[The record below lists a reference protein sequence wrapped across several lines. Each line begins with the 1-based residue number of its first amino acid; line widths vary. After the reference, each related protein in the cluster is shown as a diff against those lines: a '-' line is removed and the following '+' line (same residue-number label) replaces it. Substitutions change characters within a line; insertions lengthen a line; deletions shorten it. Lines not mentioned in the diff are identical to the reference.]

1 MVSKSSVKYIQSL
14 QQKKFRDEYGVFVAE
29 GPKVV
34 PELVATQTFELIAL
48 YGTNQWLLEQEKSRM
63 EISSGEIFEISQAEL
78 ERMSGL
84 KSPNSCLAIFRKK
97 ETIPPVPTDSLIL
110 MLDELQDP
118 GNLGTIIRTA
128 DWFGVKQ
135 IICSPETADCYNPKV
150 VQSTMASLGR
160 VEVYYQDLRAWLAP
174 RKDKILL
181 CSSLQGVPLS
191 DIEPA
196 ANQVLVIGNESKGV
210 NASLLAIATALISIP
225 KIGEAESL
233 NAAVATGI
241 MLSHFCKF

>member
-34 PELVATQTFELIAL
+34 PELVATQTFQLMAL
-48 YGTNQWLLEQEKSRM
+48 YGTSQWLLEQENNRM
-63 EISSGEIFEISQAEL
+63 EISSGVIFEISQAEL

-160 VEVYYQDLRAWLAP
+160 VEVYYQDLREWLAP
-174 RKDKILL
+174 RQDKILL

-241 MLSHFCKF
+241 MLSHLCKF

>member
-34 PELVATQTFELIAL
+34 PELVATQTFQLMAL
-48 YGTNQWLLEQEKSRM
+48 YGTSQWLLEQENNRM
-63 EISSGEIFEISQAEL
+63 EISSGVIFEISQAEL

-135 IICSPETADCYNPKV
+135 IICSPETTDCYNPKV

-160 VEVYYQDLRAWLAP
+160 VEVYYQDLREWLTP
-174 RKDKILL
+174 RQDKILL

>member
-34 PELVATQTFELIAL
+34 PELVATQTFQLMAL
-48 YGTNQWLLEQEKSRM
+48 YGTSQWLLEQENNRM
-63 EISSGEIFEISQAEL
+63 EISSGVIFEISQAEL

-135 IICSPETADCYNPKV
+135 IICSPETTDCYNPKV

-160 VEVYYQDLRAWLAP
+160 VEVYYQDLREWLTP
-174 RKDKILL
+174 RQDKILL

-210 NASLLAIATALISIP
+210 NASLLAIATELISIP

>member
-1 MVSKSSVKYIQSL
+1 
-14 QQKKFRDEYGVFVAE
+14 
-29 GPKVV
+29 
-34 PELVATQTFELIAL
+34 
-48 YGTNQWLLEQEKSRM
+48 M

-84 KSPNSCLAIFRKK
+84 KSPHSCLAIFRKK

-210 NASLLAIATALISIP
+210 NASLLAIARELINIP